1 MLLINIMKIIVKAAL
16 VSVILNIVL
25 PFVLYPF
32 ATEREKNACIKDDD
46 LNLKEKFMVMLIH
59 HKHMPIMSSV
69 IIALVISISVL
80 VAKKI

>member
-1 MLLINIMKIIVKAAL
+1 MKIIVKAAL

-46 LNLKEKFMVMLIH
+46 LNLKEKFMVMLLH